1 MNDVFAFSWLPY
13 NHFIQSLLLQ
23 IHCLECSCLHRSEY
37 YSRSE
42 NDFILYLY
50 CHFACLICI
59 FHCNEFVFELNMHQ
73 PLNGIS
79 VIGLFSKRQS
89 FPWKGAFVCVST
101 LWYAFVFVCVCVMV
115 KWSEYYKRKCNENE
129 ISVSWSHQNWKAA
142 MMSEGIHSAQL
153 LPHRIRFHNAFQ
165 LYIKS
170 ITFEWFVSFELNYY
184 MRLDCINSINNEI

>member
-1 MNDVFAFSWLPY
+1 MLKAGAYMNDVFAFSWLPY
-13 NHFIQSLLLQ
+13 YHFIQSLLLQ

-37 YSRSE
+37 YSRSA

-89 FPWKGAFVCVST
+89 FPWKGAFVCVCQ
-101 LWYAFVFVCVCVMV
+101 LFDMLLCLCAFV
-115 KWSEYYKRKCNENE
+115 WWLSEVN
-129 ISVSWSHQNWKAA
+129 IT
-142 MMSEGIHSAQL
+142 SESATKMRFL
-153 LPHRIRFHNAFQ
+153 FLDRIRIEKQQWWVKGFILLSCYLIAFAFIMHSN
-165 LYIKS
+165 YI
-170 ITFEWFVSFELNYY
+170 
-184 MRLDCINSINNEI
+184 